1 MQETNNSDLAE
12 QPVAKLLPR
21 FAVPCVL
28 SMLVSALYN
37 MVEQIFIGQSVGYL
51 GNAATNVVY
60 PFTVIALALALLV
73 GDGCAA
79 QLSLSLGSGD
89 TEHAHKCVG
98 HGIVLT
104 GTVGIL
110 LMIVGRIFTDP
121 ILRLFGVTQASY
133 PYAREYMHIIL
144 PGIPFYVFSSG
155 MNATIRADGAPGYS
169 MAATILGAVINLILD
184 PVAIFRLDMGVKG
197 AAIATI
203 LGQIA
208 SCSMTA
214 LYFRRPKSVRFC
226 ASSFRLEGGL
236 TRKLCQLGVSSFIT
250 QMAIVIIISVANNMI
265 VLTGP
270 ASRYGADIPL
280 SVIGIVMKVFG
291 IVVVF
296 SVHRLNYGVD
306 DYRRAFAACQ
316 LVVRANIAVGG
327 IAMLIFERYPQAVI
341 ALFGSESALYNEFA
355 ELCFHIFLGGI
366 LLTCIQKASSIFLQA
381 IGKPAKAAILSL
393 SRDVTGCDFF
403 GAWHRD
409 PVPGVW
415 RYRDALGCAGCRRAC
430 IRTDRDTGRAG
441 MAFHPHPGE
450 PAGAIDAG
458 NKTASGV
465 WNAGCVSGR

>member
-73 GDGCAA
+73 GDGFAA

-104 GTVGIL
+104 GTAGIL

-133 PYAREYMHIIL
+133 PYARAYMHIIL

-291 IVVVF
+291 IVVAF
-296 SVHRLNYGVD
+296 SVGIAVGGQPIIGFNYGVG
-306 DYRRAFAACQ
+306 DYRRAFAACR

-381 IGKPAKAAILSL
+381 IGTPAKAAILSL
-393 SRDVTGCDFF
+393 R
-403 GAWHRD
+403 
-409 PVPGVW
+409 
-415 RYRDALGCAGCRRAC
+415 
-430 IRTDRDTGRAG
+430 G
-441 MAFHPHPGE
+441 M
-450 PAGAIDAG
+450 
-458 NKTASGV
+458 
-465 WNAGCVSGR
+465 

>member
-73 GDGCAA
+73 GDGFAA

-104 GTVGIL
+104 GTAGIL

-236 TRKLCQLGVSSFIT
+236 TRKL
-250 QMAIVIIISVANNMI
+250 
-265 VLTGP
+265 
-270 ASRYGADIPL
+270 
-280 SVIGIVMKVFG
+280 
-291 IVVVF
+291 
-296 SVHRLNYGVD
+296 
-306 DYRRAFAACQ
+306 CQ

>member
-104 GTVGIL
+104 GAAGIL

-236 TRKLCQLGVSSFIT
+236 TRKL
-250 QMAIVIIISVANNMI
+250 
-265 VLTGP
+265 
-270 ASRYGADIPL
+270 
-280 SVIGIVMKVFG
+280 
-291 IVVVF
+291 
-296 SVHRLNYGVD
+296 
-306 DYRRAFAACQ
+306 CQ